1 MQMMRIYLS
10 FIVAVV
16 SILNIIFIVWVSKS
30 PFTHE
35 KKIKYLTASNNLSKC
50 LIVVVIINFVL
61 FLIF

>member
-1 MQMMRIYLS
+1 MQMIRI
-10 FIVAVV
+10 FIGFIIAVV
-16 SILNIIFIVWVSKS
+16 SILNIAFIVWVNKS

-35 KKIKYLTASNNLSKC
+35 KKIKYLTASNNFSKC